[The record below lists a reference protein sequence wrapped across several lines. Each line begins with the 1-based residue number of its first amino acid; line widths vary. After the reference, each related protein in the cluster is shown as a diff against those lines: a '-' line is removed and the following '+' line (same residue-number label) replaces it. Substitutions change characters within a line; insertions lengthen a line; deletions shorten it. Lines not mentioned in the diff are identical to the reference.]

1 MPEIVNPPGWAKPV
15 GYNNGMKAGG
25 TILAI
30 AGQVGWDSQCKLVS
44 DDFVRQ
50 FAQALQNV
58 VDVAKAAGGN
68 AENIIRLQI
77 LVGSKDE
84 YNASVK
90 ALGPEYKRIMGK
102 HFPAMTCVQVAGFV
116 EAGAKVEIEGLAVL

>member
-15 GYNNGMKAGG
+15 GYNNGMKATGSL
-25 TILAI
+25 LAI
-30 AGQVGWDSQCKLVS
+30 AGQVGWDAQGRLVS
-44 DDFVRQ
+44 DDFVKQ

-58 VDVAKAAGGN
+58 VEVVRAAGGK

-90 ALGPEYKRIMGK
+90 ALGPEYKRVMGK
-102 HFPAMTCVQVAGFV
+102 HFPAMTCVQIAGFV

>member
-15 GYNNGMKAGG
+15 GYNNGMKASG

-30 AGQVGWDSQCKLVS
+30 AGQIGWDAQGRIVS

-58 VDVAKAAGGN
+58 VEVVKAAGGK
-68 AENIIRLQI
+68 ADHIIRLQI

-90 ALGPEYKRIMGK
+90 SLGPEYKRIMGK